1 MSFFTK
7 PNFHYRHKNLFE
19 PNIFV
24 LLLILIFIN
33 PAKLFCQTA
42 EKLTNLNTSWT
53 TVLTGTPVSA
63 PVSTSY
69 GFCVATD
76 AKSVSAFSQEGTL
89 IWEKTIKKSKNISIT
104 CLYDDFLLISDFQ
117 NQTITLLNPT
127 GLQIWSLSVEN
138 SFWQVLSGKDGRFFI
153 IQKDNINCYG
163 INGIQ
168 KWNIKTEHS
177 VKQSLLP
184 KTLPDGSFVVFLEEV
199 DGKTQGIRLSP
210 YGTKIEEITFAGNI
224 SKTFSGEYGIFL
236 LFNDNTTGLFS
247 LENGYA
253 KNKWAVKTDLSMQ
266 TFYLETDLSEQ
277 TDFLLQFQKNQ
288 NKTLVINFISQ
299 INGKIQKKFETKLI
313 NPEKIDL
320 IEIQNQNILVSDNLS
335 TIVFSPQGK
344 LIYNAQNPQ
353 NKKILYKLFTDS
365 NYLIFFYDD
374 WSIDSYHLF
383 SKQNLTNQSSVSS
396 KKQFSSNY
404 NIDSIPY
411 ASFVDIK
418 DNQFDVQFSQ
428 KFSDEITNPQRI
440 EKLLTGDYSDSEQHW
455 LSQIISIVNQYK
467 KVQNQSN
474 FGTRTEPTIFQNDA
488 KGFESILTQ
497 LLLFSNKETQN
508 LAADILNSETNKS
521 FIMAILFGIC
531 KNGYDPDQKLLQA
544 LEKLSQRVTSK
555 DTTIINLIC
564 DSVYSICVFQGRP
577 AYNSKGKQILK
588 NFMYP
593 QYSSTNRDYARN
605 TLKRILELG
614 L

>member
-1 MSFFTK
+1 M
-7 PNFHYRHKNLFE
+7 
-19 PNIFV
+19 
-24 LLLILIFIN
+24 
-33 PAKLFCQTA
+33 
-42 EKLTNLNTSWT
+42 NTESC
-53 TVLTGTPVSA
+53 G
-63 PVSTSY
+63 
-69 GFCVATD
+69 
-76 AKSVSAFSQEGTL
+76 E
-89 IWEKTIKKSKNISIT
+89 ER
-104 CLYDDFLLISDFQ
+104 
-117 NQTITLLNPT
+117 
-127 GLQIWSLSVEN
+127 
-138 SFWQVLSGKDGRFFI
+138 VLS
-153 IQKDNINCYG
+153 N
-163 INGIQ
+163 
-168 KWNIKTEHS
+168 
-177 VKQSLLP
+177 
-184 KTLPDGSFVVFLEEV
+184 TLRDGSFVGFLEEV

-210 YGTKIEEITFAGNI
+210 YGTKIEEITFAGKI
-224 SKTFSGEYGIFL
+224 SKTFSSENGIFL

-247 LENGYA
+247 LENGFA

-288 NKTLVINFISQ
+288 IKTLVINFLSQ
-299 INGKIQKKFETKLI
+299 INGKIQKKIETKLI

-335 TIVFSPQGK
+335 TIVFSSEGK
-344 LIYNAQNPQ
+344 LIYNAKNPQ

-383 SKQNLTNQSSVSS
+383 SKQNLTNQNSVSS
-396 KKQFSSNY
+396 KKQFSSDY

-411 ASFVDIK
+411 ASFLDIN

-440 EKLLTGDYSDSEQHW
+440 EKLLTGNYSDSEQHW

-467 KVQNQSN
+467 KVKKKSK

-593 QYSSTNRDYARN
+593 QYSSQKRDYARN